1 MNLKRFRSAYLL
13 LSLMT
18 VACSQEVVNESL
30 SEKSE
35 SDEEELI
42 VKYNGKTY
50 TTQVVYEGDSVIYL
64 NQEYADIYENEI
76 KTATDL
82 AIYLHKDESGR
93 DIVEYYNSEEDLQ
106 ESVNI
111 SIIEN
116 MPVEN
121 ISTTLTRGSN
131 TLYEIPI
138 DGKILGEA
146 LMFDDKGYSDR
157 RVKLKVT
164 EKLYQFIPHLKA
176 FANFNDKTSSI
187 KVYNYMSPN
196 GKYNG
201 DRWQPTGGVPG
212 NDYILGKD
220 LRTCL
225 LGYQNINYKG
235 DVLYC
240 VSNESGDPN
249 PHEDYDLKKIGWND
263 KISSV
268 EFKIIR
274 EDEISEYYPPHD

>member
-1 MNLKRFRSAYLL
+1 MTKRCKSN
-13 LSLMT
+13 S
-18 VACSQEVVNESL
+18 SQ
-30 SEKSE
+30 
-35 SDEEELI
+35 
-42 VKYNGKTY
+42 KT
-50 TTQVVYEGDSVIYL
+50 TSSQDSY
-64 NQEYADIYENEI
+64 NEI
-76 KTATDL
+76 KTDTDL
-82 AIYLHKDESGR
+82 AIYMHKDESGR

-106 ESVNI
+106 ESENI
-111 SIIEN
+111 SIVEN
-116 MPVEN
+116 IPVEN
-121 ISTTLTRGSN
+121 LSTTLTRGSD

-164 EKLYQFIPHLKA
+164 EKKYQCIPHLKA
-176 FANFNDKTSSI
+176 FAGFNDKTSSI

-201 DRWQPTGGVPG
+201 NRWQPTGGVPG

-240 VSNESGDPN
+240 VSNESGDSN

-263 KISSV
+263 KISSAK
-268 EFKIIR
+268 FIIIQ
-274 EDEISEYYPPHD
+274 EDDIPKSFPPHD